1 MHEGF
6 EEMCVIY
13 QPRPIELYYLPTEIS
28 NVIILFI
35 IFIAL
40 LFCRKYILEPHN
52 IEDPSYEP
60 LPEDSPGGYAWGQPH
75 DAPAEQGAGDNE
87 QPEQN
92 Q

>member
-1 MHEGF
+1 M
-6 EEMCVIY
+6 
-13 QPRPIELYYLPTEIS
+13 
-28 NVIILFI
+28 
-35 IFIAL
+35 

-75 DAPAEQGAGDNE
+75 GAPAEQGAGDNE
-87 QPEQN
+87 QPAQN